1 VMEPDLS
8 SRAMIYFRELTAL
21 CLVLALASLS
31 AGCSFSYSSDSSS
44 DSSKS
49 SSDSSNNSSESS
61 SGSSFDDEDDDKDD
75 DDGASVDTSYRDDVS
90 DYMVAAYVAGLKSA
104 ENSSAAAAGA
114 AAAGAPAASVPAD
127 VADAP
132 GMDVAAFRKG
142 LSGIAAKYGI
152 VGWESA
158 EVTYTGIGIGLA
170 KAGLPQQD
178 LATYSQALTDQD
190 EAKAA
195 AIDRGYG
202 QKS

>member
-1 VMEPDLS
+1 MEPDLS
-8 SRAMIYFRELTAL
+8 SRDMIYFRELTAL

-44 DSSKS
+44 DSSQS

-104 ENSSAAAAGA
+104 ESGSAAAAGA
-114 AAAGAPAASVPAD
+114 AAAGAPAD

-152 VGWESA
+152 VGWESD

-170 KAGLPQQD
+170 KAGLSQQD

-195 AIDRGYG
+195 AIERGYG

>member
-1 VMEPDLS
+1 
-8 SRAMIYFRELTAL
+8 
-21 CLVLALASLS
+21 LVLALASFS

-61 SGSSFDDEDDDKDD
+61 SGSSFDDEDDKDD

-90 DYMVAAYVAGLKSA
+90 DYMAAAYVAGLKSA
-104 ENSSAAAAGA
+104 ESSSAAAAGA
-114 AAAGAPAASVPAD
+114 AAAGASAASAPVD

-132 GMDVAAFRKG
+132 GIDVAAFRKG

-152 VGWESA
+152 VGWESD

-170 KAGLPQQD
+170 KAGLPQQG
-178 LATYSQALTDQD
+178 LATYSQVLTDQD
-190 EAKAA
+190 AAKSA
-195 AIDRGYG
+195 AIERGYG
-202 QKS
+202 QQS